1 MVKPYYD
8 VKNGRKR
15 YLVVKLEKKGDKVGL
30 YRVHRLVARH
40 FIESYSQDLVCNHI
54 NEIKTDNR
62 VVNIEMISNRD
73 NIHWS
78 HKPSVTNP
86 HPNIHYSSNKKR
98 YIVQITNKGLKFIKS
113 CRTLEEAIV
122 YKNKIYTEIYGE

>member
-15 YLVVKLEKKGDKVGL
+15 YLAVKLEKKGVKVGWF
-30 YRVHRLVARH
+30 RVHRLVARH
-40 FIESYSQDLVCNHI
+40 FIESYSDDLVCNHI

-62 VVNIEMISNRD
+62 LVNIEMITNRD

-86 HPNIHYSSNKKR
+86 HPNIHYSSNKRR
-98 YIVQITNKGLKFIKS
+98 YIVQISNKGVKYNKS
-113 CRTLEEAIV
+113 FRTLDEAIE
-122 YKNKIYTEIYGE
+122 YKNKIYKEIYGE